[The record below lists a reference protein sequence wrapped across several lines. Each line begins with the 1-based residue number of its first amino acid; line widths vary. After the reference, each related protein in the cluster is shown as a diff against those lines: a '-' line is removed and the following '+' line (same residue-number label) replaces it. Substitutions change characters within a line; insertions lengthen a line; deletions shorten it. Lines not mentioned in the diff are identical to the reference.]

1 MPGIGLRAAMTAL
14 AVCLGGTVAACG
26 GEARPAAETPTAT
39 PSTQETPYKTVGD
52 NGQIRIVEKGFSTIR
67 KDGDLTRLSYGIVFE
82 NLNPRAVAFPT
93 LTVDFVDAQGK
104 AVPDMVKRP
113 VTDLRILPG
122 SRYGL
127 GSTLPFARPGQVAD
141 IKVEVT
147 ETTWTTDRS
156 EGRFTALKAGGVRTQ
171 REFPSTRQATL
182 RFGVDSGFTEPVPVM
197 RVSALFRDRSGRIIG
212 GADDLRQEESF
223 KNVPPG
229 RAQFQLVVGD
239 GLPAG
244 TADERTEIHVHPVL
258 FPVG

>member
-1 MPGIGLRAAMTAL
+1 MPGIGPRAAMTAL
-14 AVCLGGTVAACG
+14 AICLGGTMAACG
-26 GEARPAAETPTAT
+26 GEARPAAKTPAPTPST
-39 PSTQETPYKTVGD
+39 PSTQETP
-52 NGQIRIVEKGFSTIR
+52 
-67 KDGDLTRLSYGIVFE
+67 
-82 NLNPRAVAFPT
+82 
-93 LTVDFVDAQGK
+93 
-104 AVPDMVKRP
+104 
-113 VTDLRILPG
+113 LRILPG
-122 SRYGL
+122 SRHGL

-171 REFPSTRQATL
+171 RESAQQATL
-182 RFGVDSGFTEPVPVM
+182 RFGVDSGFTKPVPVM
-197 RVSALFRDRSGRIIG
+197 RVSALFRDPSGRIIG

-223 KNVPPG
+223 KNVLPG
-229 RAQFQLVVGD
+229 RAPFQFAVGD

>member
-1 MPGIGLRAAMTAL
+1 
-14 AVCLGGTVAACG
+14 
-26 GEARPAAETPTAT
+26 
-39 PSTQETPYKTVGD
+39 
-52 NGQIRIVEKGFSTIR
+52 
-67 KDGDLTRLSYGIVFE
+67 
-82 NLNPRAVAFPT
+82 
-93 LTVDFVDAQGK
+93 
-104 AVPDMVKRP
+104 MVKRP

-127 GSTLPFARPGQVAD
+127 GSTRRSPVPGRWPTSRSRSPRPPD
-141 IKVEVT
+141 
-147 ETTWTTDRS
+147 DRPP

-171 REFPSTRQATL
+171 RSSSTRQATL

-239 GLPAG
+239 GLRQAPPTSAPRSTSTPSCSPSADRAGGAGLGAADHLTVSACCRSEAAWSPA
-244 TADERTEIHVHPVL
+244 TWANRIAPPARWNSSSTSPSSPPCRRSRAASPTPPRRRTPATPSRRSSWC
-258 FPVG
+258 FSRSGGRG